1 MIKIKKIFISI
12 LITLVSLSNANAEI
26 KDGLFV
32 VVGNK
37 AITKSDIVNEIK
49 ILLLLNNQTYS
60 EKNKDQLSKLAMKT
74 AVKRNI
80 KQIAIERNQIS
91 NYNKSDLE
99 KELKKIATTV
109 GTDVETLKSIC
120 KSNDLDFEI
129 IKQQVITELLWN
141 SLIFYLYKDRLSI
154 NTDEIEEQL
163 KLNQNKSVTR
173 DFSVSE
179 IVIKS
184 VEKDQLNVVINEVLN
199 RIKSDG
205 FETVAM
211 DISISQTSSK
221 GGKLGW
227 INENQLSEGLKEIL
241 YNLKIGEFSNPIN
254 IPGGRLI
261 LMLND
266 RKEEAINLD
275 LQNEIRLFQQL

>member
-1 MIKIKKIFISI
+1 MA
-12 LITLVSLSNANAEI
+12 T
-26 KDGLFV
+26 
-32 VVGNK
+32 VGNK

-221 GGKLGW
+221 GGKVGW
-227 INENQLSEGLKEIL
+227 INENAISPSFRS
-241 YNLKIGEFSNPIN
+241 KI
-254 IPGGRLI
+254 
-261 LMLND
+261 
-266 RKEEAINLD
+266 INLD
-275 LQNEIRLFQQL
+275 IGEISKPILIPEGILLFKVNDIKTSSASLSIEDRKNMLVNIEKSKILNMYSSSHLDALRRSIAVNYIDE